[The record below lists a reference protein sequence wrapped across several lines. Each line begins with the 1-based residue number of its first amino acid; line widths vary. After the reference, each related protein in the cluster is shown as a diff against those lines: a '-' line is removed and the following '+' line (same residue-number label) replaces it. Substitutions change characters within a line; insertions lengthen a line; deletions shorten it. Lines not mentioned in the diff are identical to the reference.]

1 MFFPIETGK
10 EAPFRENKVLLF
22 IIWVSEGNMK
32 VFGKL
37 AFSESPEIPEEL
49 IGFNSCRFVCFNQI
63 EVFDLWINS
72 IEKDQ
77 WNSME
82 NH

>member
-1 MFFPIETGK
+1 
-10 EAPFRENKVLLF
+10 
-22 IIWVSEGNMK
+22 MK

-72 IEKDQ
+72 MEKDQ